1 LWTGSPARL
10 RITSTAFLAV
20 AAGLSCRPPRRHVVC
35 PLRLATGIPC
45 PFCGTTTSVL
55 ACMRLRPGQA
65 IAANPLGLLLV
76 GAAGYAVLQP
86 PRIVRLPGPVVA
98 GAAVA
103 GLWMLELRRFGLL
116 PVINSSRRRQRR
128 AR

>member
-10 RITSTAFLAV
+10 RIASTAFLAV
-20 AAGLSCRPPRRHVVC
+20 AAGLSSRRPHRNVVC
-35 PLRLATGIPC
+35 PMRLATGIPC

-55 ACMRLRPGQA
+55 ATMRLRPGEA
-65 IAANPLGLLLV
+65 ITANPLGLLLV

-86 PRIVRLPGPVVA
+86 PRIVRLPRPAVA
-98 GAAVA
+98 GAAIA
-103 GLWMLELRRFGLL
+103 GLWLLKLRRFGLL
-116 PVINSSRRRQRR
+116 PVISSSRRRRRR